1 MPTPLSLAGPCATY
15 RARTT
20 AAPLPPHR
28 RRRSALKFSLRP
40 RDSRRSPVT
49 AAATAPEGTVAFMA
63 EVAEEALC
71 ETSDSCEPGWR
82 RQWRRQWKA
91 RRRWVVAVA
100 RWSEPHINNRLAI
113 DGGACPLVVRNS
125 NCSSV
130 QLIDPSQPQ
139 SSIKSTGDNVVHIEI
154 CARQRDACQVIVIQ
168 KARVFMRMTGRCGQC
183 GRSAM

>member
-1 MPTPLSLAGPCATY
+1 MPLIELEPRPLLC
-15 RARTT
+15 
-20 AAPLPPHR
+20 R
-28 RRRSALKFSLRP
+28 RIVVVGRRSQSTS
-40 RDSRRSPVT
+40 DS
-49 AAATAPEGTVAFMA
+49 GTVVGARPDR
-63 EVAEEALC
+63 VC

-154 CARQRDACQVIVIQ
+154 CARQRGACQVIVIQ
-168 KARVFMRMTGRCGQC
+168 KVRVFMRITGRCGQC